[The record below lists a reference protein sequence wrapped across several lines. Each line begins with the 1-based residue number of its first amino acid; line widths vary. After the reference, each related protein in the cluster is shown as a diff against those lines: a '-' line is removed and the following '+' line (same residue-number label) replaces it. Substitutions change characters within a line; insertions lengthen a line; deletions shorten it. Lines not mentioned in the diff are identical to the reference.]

1 MMPGNK
7 KSFFYKAIL
16 IAGFFFV
23 CDYFLFQVLYSGIV
37 HYFNFD
43 KKAEILCIGHSH
55 TVLGIDERQL
65 EERSHRAVTKY
76 AIAGANCLDRY
87 WMIKHYLSMDPDVSV
102 VVYDVDPRIFD
113 SEGLSSAS
121 YTLFLP
127 FIDNPVMAEYLRESA
142 TWQEFYSSKFI
153 RTSRFR
159 DQSLMTALRG
169 LLGRKD
175 SSDTRQLRIQDHEA
189 YLEKEQKRKV
199 LINQESVE
207 IFLKTI
213 QELTRQDIQVVL
225 LYIPVTDVMNQIDPP
240 KQQEVRNFFEFIANE
255 NTKVFYWDY
264 NQENEHRYDFFRDL
278 RHLNDAGKKQVTNT
292 LAEDLTRLLP
302 PKSSSTLER

>member
-1 MMPGNK
+1 MKPGNK
-7 KSFFYKAIL
+7 KYFFYKALVITV
-16 IAGFFFV
+16 FFFV
-23 CDYFLFQVLYSGIV
+23 CDHFLFQVLYSGMI

-65 EERSHRAVTKY
+65 EKQLQRPVTKY

-87 WMIKHYLSMDPDVSV
+87 WMIKHYLSIDPDVSI

-113 SEGLSSAS
+113 TEGLSSAS

-127 FIDNPVMAEYLRESA
+127 FIDNPVMAEYLHDSS

-159 DQSLMTALRG
+159 DQSLMIALRG
-169 LLGRKD
+169 LFDRKG
-175 SSDTRQLRIQDHEA
+175 SSDTRQLRIEDHAA

-213 QELTRQDIQVVL
+213 KELTQRDIQVVL
-225 LYIPVTDVMNQIDPP
+225 LYVPVTDVMNQIDPP
-240 KQQEVRNFFEFIANE
+240 KQQEVKDFFEFIANE
-255 NTKVFYWDY
+255 NTNVFYWDY

-278 RHLNDAGKKQVTNT
+278 RHLNDAGKEYITKK
-292 LAEDLTRLLP
+292 LAHDLKKL
-302 PKSSSTLER
+302 